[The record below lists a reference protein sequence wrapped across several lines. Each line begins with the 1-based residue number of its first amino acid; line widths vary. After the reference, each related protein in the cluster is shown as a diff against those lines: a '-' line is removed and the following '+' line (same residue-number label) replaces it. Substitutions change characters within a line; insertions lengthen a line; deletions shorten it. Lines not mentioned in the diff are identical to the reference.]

1 MKGLMVT
8 ATVLL
13 LSLRE
18 GASGAD
24 QRIIG
29 GYQTTIEKFPYQA
42 WLIVVSEKSY
52 YRECGGSVLNEKYV
66 LTSAVCGQGY
76 LWGDSVYARC
86 GFTNGAESTENSP
99 YIKGQLKTHPKFNP
113 NTMDY
118 DCGVVELE
126 ENLKLNGKTIAPV
139 TLAKVG
145 TELKAGTKLVVAG
158 WGYTNNKGDYSQNLQ
173 AAKVVVQRYGIC
185 IRYAKDLTMRMG
197 CVEGQGENPCT
208 GDFGGALV
216 MEDTKEQVGIASF
229 ASIKGRCDKYPV
241 VFTNTTNG
249 EIRDWIKKVSGV

>member
-1 MKGLMVT
+1 
-8 ATVLL
+8 
-13 LSLRE
+13 
-18 GASGAD
+18 ASGAD

-42 WLIVVSEKSY
+42 WLIVVSENSY
-52 YRECGGSVLNEKYV
+52 RNECGGSVLNEKYV
-66 LTSAVCGQGY
+66 LTSA
-76 LWGDSVYARC
+76 
-86 GFTNGAESTENSP
+86 NSP

-158 WGYTNNKGDYSQNLQ
+158 WGYTN
-173 AAKVVVQRYGIC
+173 VVVQRYGIC

-241 VFTNTTNG
+241 IHCILCLKTKCSTKT
-249 EIRDWIKKVSGV
+249 